1 MPAAPGTVGI
11 RCDISD
17 IAPVS
22 LLADRTKCD
31 VIVTIKE
38 AQVFGSVG
46 FFTDDEDA
54 VEVLQDHQWIEGGLF
69 LKQGGKRRGFLVQ
82 ASRAPPG
89 IPLDY
94 GKLKVLYIGRG
105 GLQPCT
111 DRDNFGAMLSASLE
125 DGLVLLEGKGISKKN
140 LFWYTSFVHIPDSK
154 GGGGHREFFVIVLHN
169 VTLSETA
176 THEKYRESLGFS
188 GTGEMYSNKRLPR
201 IG

>member
-1 MPAAPGTVGI
+1 MKQFGI

-17 IAPVS
+17 IAPAS
-22 LLADRTKCD
+22 LLANRIKCN

-69 LKQGGKRRGFLVQ
+69 LKQGGKRRGILVQ
-82 ASRAPPG
+82 AFRASPG

-105 GLQPCT
+105 GLQPRT
-111 DRDNFGAMLSASLE
+111 YRDNFGAMLSPSLE
-125 DGLVLLEGKGISKKN
+125 DGLLLFEGKGISKKN
-140 LFWYTSFVHIPDSK
+140 LFWYTSFVHTPDLE
-154 GGGGHREFFVIVLHN
+154 GGEGHREFFVIVLHN
-169 VTLSETA
+169 VTLLETD
-176 THEKYRESLGFS
+176 THDKYRGKFRFLQYRGDIL
-188 GTGEMYSNKRLPR
+188 K
-201 IG
+201 